1 MKYFA
6 LLAMGPL
13 LTAGFALADTPGIAA
28 TTPAAVPAATPM
40 AAAPAKV
47 VKPGNLSCEQFLLY
61 DDVTRPQIVYWSEGA
76 AHKGKAGG
84 EIIDVERTNT
94 LVPIL
99 VDDCTRDPKTSFW
112 HKFKSEFEKTP
123 AAAQSK

>member
-1 MKYFA
+1 
-6 LLAMGPL
+6 MGPF
-13 LTAGFALADTPGIAA
+13 LTTGLALADGPAVAA
-28 TTPAAVPAATPM
+28 TTPAAAPLATPA

-47 VKPGNLSCEQFLLY
+47 VKPGKLSCEEFLMY

-76 AHKGKAGG
+76 AHKGKGGG

-99 VDDCTRDPKTSFW
+99 VDDCTRAPKTSFW
-112 HKFKSEFEKTP
+112 HKFKSEFKKTP
-123 AAAQSK
+123 PAPAQAK